1 MRCLLKNR
9 GKGYVISAAVSILA
23 VLLVAIGPFMALPA
37 VAQSEPTGFTNVTL
51 SIYPEYD
58 NSAGVKPSL
67 LVMLDGQIKGAVA
80 PTTVR
85 FLVPQKAVM
94 YSAGSGPRDKYQG
107 GPPNR
112 KASDIAGWDEISYTV
127 TTNTFRVE
135 YYDPNIVGLPDKTIS
150 YDFRTLYPISDIVVV
165 IQEPKRSSNF
175 KVQPKEQSIVTD
187 GEQFQVRQ
195 YMFSSLAAGTVTHF
209 DISYTKADS
218 TPSLPQNTGAAP
230 GSGSSFPVGWVV
242 VGLAVLL
249 AGLVYA
255 AVKGTSRRKPVPAR
269 MQQRPAPAGQKAR
282 PLTGIPQGGREK
294 RFCTE
299 CGNRIEAQTKFCP
312 HCGARR

>member
-1 MRCLLKNR
+1 MLLKKR
-9 GKGYVISAAVSILA
+9 ILVFLAAFSLIVTLVGFPWTAARSAA
-23 VLLVAIGPFMALPA
+23 
-37 VAQSEPTGFTNVTL
+37 EPTGFKLVQL
-51 SIYPEYD
+51 WVYPEYD
-58 NSAGVKPSL
+58 DPRVLTIVEGEIV
-67 LVMLDGQIKGAVA
+67 GAA
-80 PTTVR
+80 PPVLVR
-85 FLVPQKAVM
+85 FLVPSAAEM
-94 YSAGSGPRDKYQG
+94 YSAGSMDAQGNYSG
-107 GPPNR
+107 GPPDR
-112 KASDIAGWDEISYTV
+112 KPSTIPGWDEISYTL
-127 TTNTFRVE
+127 TTSTFRVE